1 MGGGVQAGP
10 VEVTSQL
17 KGVMVALYRHRGE
30 WLLNTLMGPD
40 GMHPFS
46 VKRGSSLAGT
56 FFPPSWRA
64 CIATAH
70 LPLTSPSPL
79 PE

>member
-1 MGGGVQAGP
+1 MQAGP

-56 FFPPSWRA
+56 FFAPPPRRT
-64 CIATAH
+64 ATTH
-70 LPLTSPSPL
+70 LPLTSPSEQRQRGL
-79 PE
+79 R